1 MATLTAVTLLGPKR
15 RFSRWLSRLDTT
27 VPTEMIMKI
36 TPAKD
41 TGTPS
46 SGTILGQA
54 APSRPSGRPRLMKAI

>member
-1 MATLTAVTLLGPKR
+1 MATLKAVTRPGPKR

-41 TGTPS
+41 TGVPS
-46 SGTILGQA
+46 SGTMLGQA
-54 APSRPSGRPRLMKAI
+54 APSNPSGRPRLIKAI